1 VTDALLPALASP
13 RRRELLRLC
22 WRDARSAGDL
32 HRALPDVTFGA
43 VSQHLKV
50 LRDLGLVTVEARGRQ
65 RLYRARPTALG
76 PLRRWLEASWDDAL
90 YALKL
95 AAELEHARRG
105 PAAAPPPTRRR
116 PSRR

>member
-50 LRDLGLVTVEARGRQ
+50 LRDAGLVEASREGREH
-65 RLYRARPTALG
+65 LYRIRLAGLEQV
-76 PLRRWLEASWDDAL
+76 RR
-90 YALKL
+90 
-95 AAELEHARRG
+95 ELESFWGDGLANLKRLSEQSY
-105 PAAAPPPTRRR
+105 R
-116 PSRR
+116 PSPPSDQEQR